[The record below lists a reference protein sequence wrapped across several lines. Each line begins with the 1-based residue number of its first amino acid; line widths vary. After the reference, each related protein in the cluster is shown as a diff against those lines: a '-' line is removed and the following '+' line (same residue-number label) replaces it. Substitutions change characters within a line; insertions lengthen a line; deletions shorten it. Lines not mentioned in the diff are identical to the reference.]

1 MKHFTWF
8 TGLSLL
14 LALLACTPKT
24 DQQGESNHAG
34 HDHASAEQNAFEQKA
49 PNGKWLINPEM
60 KPPIERSEKLLKAY
74 ISEAQTDFTSL
85 ATALTAENQALI
97 KSCTMEG
104 ASHDALHEWLYPHM
118 DLLKSL
124 AATTEA
130 ATADSLISQLKTSF
144 ETFHRDF
151 Q

>member
-1 MKHFTWF
+1 MKHYTWF

-24 DQQGESNHAG
+24 DQQVESNQVEQDQAP
-34 HDHASAEQNAFEQKA
+34 AEHNAFDQKA
-49 PNGKWLINPEM
+49 PNGKWLINTEM
-60 KPPIERSEKLLKAY
+60 KPPIERSEKLLNAY
-74 ISEAQTDFTSL
+74 MAEGQTDFASL
-85 ATALTAENQALI
+85 ANALTAENQTLI